1 MSLEQRTYTIPF
13 AIVTSLFFMWGFTTV
28 LVDALVPRL
37 RDVFELTYA
46 QASLVQVYWFVAYA
60 VFSIPAGILLSR
72 IGYKRGVLSGLVLV
86 SVGCLLFYPA
96 AELRMFG
103 FFLTALFVLAS
114 GITVLQVAA
123 NPYISVLGAP
133 QKAAS
138 RLNLAQAFNSLGTT
152 LAPMVAATYLLSD
165 RILTEQEV
173 SAMTEAARMEYYA
186 SEASA
191 VQGPFMVLGGVFL
204 LLAGLF
210 YFTRLPRVL
219 EDRVLQWSSFRKV
232 FRNRRLMFGALA
244 IFLYVGAEVAIGS
257 YLTNYFAQLKLEPL
271 ILESD
276 VLRRI
281 VEIVAR
287 LTSSK
292 TLADLDAK
300 GKGVV
305 GTFVVFYWGLA
316 MLGRFV
322 GSWLTSVMRP
332 GIVLSLFG
340 LGAILLIMS
349 SVASDGFVAMFTIL
363 GVGFFNSVMFPTI
376 FTLALDELGE
386 LKPEGSGILCTAIV
400 GGAVI
405 PNLVGRIADQ
415 TGSFQFAFPA
425 LVACYAGII
434 LYALTYARRSRLT
447 A

>member
-1 MSLEQRTYTIPF
+1 MTGQQRRYTMPF
-13 AIVTSLFFMWGFTTV
+13 AVVTSLFFMWGFTTV

-46 QASLVQVYWFVAYA
+46 QASLVQVYWFIAYA
-60 VFSIPAGILLSR
+60 VFSIPAGLLLSR
-72 IGYKRGVLSGLVLV
+72 VGYKRGVLSGLLLV

-123 NPYISVLGAP
+123 NPYISVLGMP
-133 QKAAS
+133 ERAAS

-152 LAPMVAATYLLSD
+152 LAPMVAAAYLLSD
-165 RILTEQEV
+165 RILSEQEV
-173 SAMTEAARMEYYA
+173 SAMTESARSAYYA
-186 SEASA
+186 AEASA
-191 VQGPFMVLGGVFL
+191 VQGPFMALGVVFF

-210 YFTRLPRVL
+210 SVTRLPSIL
-219 EDRVLQWSSFRKV
+219 EDRVLEWSSFAKV
-232 FRNRRLMFGALA
+232 IRNRRLMFGALA

-257 YLTNYFAQLKLEPL
+257 YLTNYFMQLGLEPL
-271 ILESD
+271 ILESE
-276 VLRRI
+276 VLRGI
-281 VEIVAR
+281 VETVSR

-292 TLADLDAK
+292 TLADLDP
-300 GKGVV
+300 KGVV
-305 GTFVVFYWGLA
+305 GTFVVFYWGMA
-316 MLGRFV
+316 MIGRFV
-322 GSWLTSVMRP
+322 GSWLTGVIKP
-332 GIVLSLFG
+332 GVVLSLFG
-340 LGAILLIMS
+340 IGAILLILTSAMTS
-349 SVASDGFVAMFTIL
+349 GLIAMFSIL
-363 GVGFFNSVMFPTI
+363 AVGFFNSVMFPTI

-405 PNLVGRIADQ
+405 PNIVGRIADA
-415 TGSFQFAFPA
+415 TGSFQLAFPA

-434 LYALTYARRSRLT
+434 LYAFRYVRRT
-447 A
+447 ALAT